1 MAYMGNTNSKSEVF
15 ILSSS
20 QEFTGKIEKLQ
31 AIGAQNSSSG
41 LSKFVYGDINA
52 TSQISGS
59 EVASGKIEIPNGTI
73 LEGPA
78 VTASCSDGHFIVYLR
93 R

>member
-1 MAYMGNTNSKSEVF
+1 MAYMGNTNSKSKIF

-31 AIGAQNSSSG
+31 ALGAQNESSG
-41 LSKFVYGDINA
+41 LHKFVYGDINA
-52 TSQISGS
+52 TSQITGS
-59 EVASGKIEIPNGTI
+59 DLASGKIEVPNGAV

-78 VTASCSDGHFIVYLR
+78 VTASCSDGHFVVYFR
-93 R
+93 T

>member
-1 MAYMGNTNSKSEVF
+1 MGNTNSKSKIF

-31 AIGAQNSSSG
+31 ALGAQNESSG
-41 LSKFVYGDINA
+41 LHKFVYGDINA
-52 TSQISGS
+52 TSQITGS
-59 EVASGKIEIPNGTI
+59 DLASGKIEVPNGAV

-78 VTASCSDGHFIVYLR
+78 VTASCSDGHFVVYFR
-93 R
+93 T

>member
-1 MAYMGNTNSKSEVF
+1 MAYLGNTNSKSKIF

-20 QEFTGKIEKLQ
+20 QEFTGKIEKIQ
-31 AIGAQNSSSG
+31 AIGSHDASSG

-59 EVASGKIEIPNGTI
+59 ELSNGKILLPNGTV

-78 VTASCSDGHFIVYLR
+78 VTASCSDGHFVVYFR
-93 R
+93 T

>member
-1 MAYMGNTNSKSEVF
+1 MGNTNSKSKIF

-31 AIGAQNSSSG
+31 ALGAQNGSSG

-59 EVASGKIEIPNGTI
+59 ELSSGKIEVPNGAV

-78 VTASCSDGHFIVYLR
+78 VTASCSDGHFVVYFR
-93 R
+93 T